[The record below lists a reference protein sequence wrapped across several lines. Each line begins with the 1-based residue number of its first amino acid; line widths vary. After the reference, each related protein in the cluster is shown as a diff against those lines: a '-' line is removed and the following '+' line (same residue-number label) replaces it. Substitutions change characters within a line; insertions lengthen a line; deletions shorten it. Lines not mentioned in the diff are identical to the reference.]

1 MIINFSVAGFL
12 SIKDKQELTFSSFHG
27 QRIKGTRYEENY
39 ILSSPY
45 KEAKS
50 TVIFG
55 NNAVGKTNLL
65 LAIKACKDVIVTGN
79 LIEEEQLFNYDS
91 SRMSFAIDVST
102 RKGDSYSYTV
112 VFDRNHMIEEAFLK
126 NDTIVYQFK
135 GNQLFSNQLED
146 QVKEIFSISS
156 SSTLLRKLKD
166 FIVEEYREFVDTI
179 KSIEVVTDELI
190 NSDFK
195 QYPIM
200 MSESEKDLIE
210 HNKDLSLLII
220 QQLDRTVIDL
230 DFELSIAEG
239 NVRKYQCKLIRTL
252 GDGQQ
257 IPFYVAYESKGIKRI
272 IKILTGLLKVCEGRT
287 IVIDELDA
295 SISTRSL
302 ILLFNQIINSSRNQ
316 KGQLIVTTHNL
327 ELFDIQLFAPEQ
339 MYIVNKD
346 NQLATI
352 VYSLADFDIRS
363 NKKRLSLD
371 FMQGKFEVV

>member
-1 MIINFSVAGFL
+1 MILNFTVAGFL

-39 ILSSPY
+39 LLTSPY

-65 LAIKACKDVIVTGN
+65 LAIKACQELILTGN
-79 LIEEEQLFNYDS
+79 LVEESELFNYGS
-91 SRMSFAIDVST
+91 SAMSFAIDVST
-102 RKGDSYSYTV
+102 VKGDSYSYSIS
-112 VFDRNHMIEEAFLK
+112 FNGEHIIEEGLLK
-126 NDTIVYQFK
+126 NDVAVYQFK
-135 GNQLFSNQLED
+135 ENQLVSSQLD
-146 QVKEIFSISS
+146 NQVKEIFSIPS

-166 FIVEEYREFVDTI
+166 FITDEYREFVDTI

-195 QYPIM
+195 QYPIL

-210 HNKDLSLLII
+210 HHKDLSLLIL
-220 QQLDRTVIDL
+220 QQLDRTVVDL
-230 DFELSIAEG
+230 EFELSMAEG
-239 NVRKYQCKLIRTL
+239 NSRKYQCKVVRLL
-252 GDGQQ
+252 EDGQK

-272 IKILTGLLKVCEGRT
+272 IKILTGLLRVCEGMT
-287 IVIDELDA
+287 VVIDELDA

-302 ILLFNQIINSSRNQ
+302 ILLFNHIINSSRNQ